1 MESKPYSILKDYEIL
16 IADNYVLDA
25 RKKIDSGAFGVVYSG
40 KILEKDIPIAIKLE
54 QKGQKHLLLKKEVK
68 IYKMLEGIE
77 KIPKIYWSGSQ
88 GNYNCLIMD
97 LLGPSL
103 KSIMKKINKPF
114 SLGTTLKI
122 SIQILNILE
131 KIHKKGIVLR
141 YIKPGNIV
149 IGKGINKD
157 SIYLIDF
164 GLAKRYIKHG
174 KHISY
179 IKNKKEIK
187 GNLIFISV
195 NALSG
200 NQISRRDDIECL
212 GYNLIN
218 FMKGKLPWSE
228 SNKNYIRG
236 IKINTTLDELCEGLP
251 DEFKEFIKYGK
262 EMEFEQEPDYKYLN
276 GLLMQVAK
284 KNKIDI
290 NNIKYD
296 WDIYIEDLSSKK
308 QKEKEA
314 ENINNERQKEIENA
328 NNEKQNEKDI
338 ENANNERQNEKEI
351 ENANNERQKD
361 KEEESVINSCEEKKL
376 EVYNEEEKAKD
387 NKSDN
392 ISNK

>member
-1 MESKPYSILKDYEIL
+1 MESKPSSELKDYEIL
-16 IADNYVLDA
+16 IADNFVLDA
-25 RKKIDSGAFGVVYSG
+25 RKKIDTDVYSG
-40 KILEKDIPIAIKLE
+40 TILKKDIPIAIKLE
-54 QKGQKHLLLKKEVK
+54 LERQNYPLLKKEAK
-68 IYKMLEGIE
+68 IYKILEGIE
-77 KIPKIYWSGSQ
+77 KIPKIYWSGRQ

-103 KSIMKKINKPF
+103 KDIMKKINKPF

-131 KIHKKGIVLR
+131 KIHKKGVVLR
-141 YIKPGNIV
+141 YIKPANIV

-174 KHISY
+174 EHISY
-179 IKNKKEIK
+179 KENKKRIK
-187 GNLIFISV
+187 GNIIFISV
-195 NALSG
+195 NSHCG
-200 NQISRRDDIECL
+200 NQISRRDDIESL
-212 GYNLIN
+212 GYNLVN
-218 FMKGKLPWSE
+218 FMKGKLPWSDC
-228 SNKNYIRG
+228 NRNYIME
-236 IKINTTLDELCEGLP
+236 KKKNTSLDELCEGLP

-262 EMEFEQEPDYKYLN
+262 EMEFKQELDYKYLN

-290 NNIKYD
+290 DNIKYD
-296 WDIYIEDLSSKK
+296 WDIYIEELKSERQKIKEKEAENVNNEK

-314 ENINNERQKEIENA
+314 ENVNNERQKG
-328 NNEKQNEKDI
+328 
-338 ENANNERQNEKEI
+338 
-351 ENANNERQKD
+351 
-361 KEEESVINSCEEKKL
+361 KEEENVINSCEDKIL
-376 EVYNEEEKAKD
+376 EVKNEDEKVKD